1 MEAPPETPYA
11 HFDQPAF
18 EHMRMDHSI
27 SRAAI
32 FFICFL
38 TMGVFFFALVSLPV
52 ARLLPVQQLQQ
63 LGQLGSTLTGGSS
76 PATVASG
83 RPSGSVGGASAAPA
97 TSAAALAPSSASASA
112 PASQQASAS
121 TSPSTTASA
130 PSGSASGSTYV
141 VKSGDTL
148 TGIAHRFSTS
158 VQALA
163 SANKI
168 SPSGRITVGE
178 RLNIPPA

>member
-1 MEAPPETPYA
+1 MAAPPETPYA

-18 EHMRMDHSI
+18 EHMRVDHSI

-52 ARLLPVQQLQQ
+52 ARLLPIQQLQQ
-63 LGQLGSTLTGGSS
+63 LGQLGSALTGGGS
-76 PATVASG
+76 PAAVASG
-83 RPSGSVGGASAAPA
+83 RPSGSVGGASPAPA
-97 TSAAALAPSSASASA
+97 TSTAPLAPSSASASA
-112 PASQQASAS
+112 PASLQPSSSSPSSGASA
-121 TSPSTTASA
+121 A
-130 PSGSASGSTYV
+130 PSGSPSSTYV

-163 SANKI
+163 DANKI
-168 SPSGRITVGE
+168 SPTGRITVGE
-178 RLNIPPA
+178 RLTIPSA